1 MGCQPLLAAA
11 AAAPP
16 DGINAE
22 TLTLSLVG
30 MVVVFLVLALI
41 AAIVGLIRR
50 LDDRW
55 QAAERARDMAALD
68 REPTID
74 ATTVV
79 LIAAA
84 AATLVH
90 GRHRIRK
97 IRRLLS
103 PRVQRTPWSAHGR
116 LILQGSHAIE
126 RKPHAG
132 ER

>member
-1 MGCQPLLAAA
+1 MSTAPIVAA

-16 DGINAE
+16 PDGVNAE

-30 MVVVFLVLALI
+30 MVVVFVVLALI
-41 AAIVGLIRR
+41 ASIVGLIRR

-55 QAAERARDMAALD
+55 QAAERAREAAALD

-84 AATLVH
+84 VATVVH

-116 LILQGSHAIE
+116 MILQGSHAIE
-126 RKPHAG
+126 RKHNVG